1 MYGEISKVV
10 IFAPNQGRTVSG
22 CCREYTM
29 EHGVGCDSRPGK
41 PFSRAGTSPA
51 SRGSSRRRGVFCRE
65 CCPPR
70 LTWRSAECPVDYGL
84 VLVKVRTTSEG
95 YIHACQGSCSRGSTR
110 SWKHSG
116 ASNVRQARTGLEQHW
131 E

>member
-1 MYGEISKVV
+1 MCVCVLGVVCVVDEGELGRSPPPPFIDTRWGGYMYGEISKVV

-65 CCPPR
+65 CCPPC
-70 LTWRSAECPVDYGL
+70 LTWRSAEGPVD
-84 VLVKVRTTSEG
+84 
-95 YIHACQGSCSRGSTR
+95 
-110 SWKHSG
+110 
-116 ASNVRQARTGLEQHW
+116 
-131 E
+131 